1 MKEQHSEIRDG
12 IYGIFARN
20 PWLPLPLLPE
30 TLTVHTNMMQEES
43 KETGLEVLDTMTLMS
58 KKSVPN

>member
-1 MKEQHSEIRDG
+1 MAP
-12 IYGIFARN
+12 FASASQN
-20 PWLPLPLLPE
+20 PDSP
-30 TLTVHTNMMQEES
+30 HNMMQEES